1 MHSVPLNI
9 EIRLK
14 LVNLSGR
21 LVSVSPSFVE
31 FFRSMPRSKQ
41 YNKFKVEVLC

>member
-1 MHSVPLNI
+1 MHFVPLNV

-21 LVSVSPSFVE
+21 LVSVSFLFVE
-31 FFRSMPRSKQ
+31 FFRSMPISKQ
-41 YNKFKVEVLC
+41 YNRFKVEVLC